1 MKILVGGL
9 VALIVGLVGVIVFWK
24 QFLVLLAGGVP
35 LLLLLFGGLAT
46 YLGLEELKDK
56 LAASKEPT
64 PGIEEDYKQEIE
76 KLKAE
81 IEELK
86 KSKEEASKTE

>member
-9 VALIVGLVGVIVFWK
+9 VALVAGLVGLILFWK
-24 QFLVLLAGGVP
+24 QFLVILAGGIP

-56 LAASKEPT
+56 LASQKETT
-64 PGIEEDYKQEIE
+64 PSVEEDYKKEIE

-81 IEELK
+81 LEELK
-86 KSKEEASKTE
+86 KGQESSQ

>member
-9 VALIVGLVGVIVFWK
+9 VALVAGLVGLILFWK
-24 QFLVLLAGGVP
+24 QFLIILAGGIP

-46 YLGLEELKDK
+46 YLGLEEVKDK
-56 LAASKEPT
+56 LSSAKET
-64 PGIEEDYKQEIE
+64 ETSAEEDYKREIE
-76 KLKAE
+76 RLKAE

-86 KSKEEASKTE
+86 KGKEATSQA

>member
-9 VALIVGLVGVIVFWK
+9 VALVVGLVGIIVFWK
-24 QFLVLLAGGVP
+24 QFLIMLAGGIP

-56 LAASKEPT
+56 MAASKET
-64 PGIEEDYKQEIE
+64 APGVEEDYKKEIE

-81 IEELK
+81 LEELK
-86 KSKEEASKTE
+86 KGKEASI

>member
-9 VALIVGLVGVIVFWK
+9 VALVAGLVGLILFWK
-24 QFLVLLAGGVP
+24 HFLVILAGGIP

-46 YLGLEELKDK
+46 YLGLEEVKDK
-56 LAASKEPT
+56 FSSAKET
-64 PGIEEDYKQEIE
+64 ETSIEEDYKKEIE
-76 KLKAE
+76 RLKAE

-86 KSKEEASKTE
+86 KSKEASSQA